1 MRCAATVRQRRHR
14 VSVQAH
20 VRNAYVKQPTA
31 ACRSKN
37 RMRLQKAL
45 MKQLLLGKPA

>member
-1 MRCAATVRQRRHR
+1 MKCAATARQRRHHA
-14 VSVQAH
+14 SVQAH

-37 RMRLQKAL
+37 RMHVQKAL